1 MPLSA
6 TFLRLYGDAAA
17 GRTVSARLSH
27 ERLSHDR
34 RGNGSCDGSRD
45 WPLRA
50 ADFDTAGHVN
60 NAIHWAAVEDVLAAA
75 SAPGWLPSVA
85 EMEYHRAI
93 VPGCTPRLT
102 VAEREYD
109 TQVWMLDG
117 ERLLASARLTC

>member
-1 MPLSA
+1 VPLSA
-6 TFLRLYGDAAA
+6 AFLRLYGDAAA
-17 GRTVSARLSH
+17 GRTVSA
-27 ERLSHDR
+27 RLSHDR

-60 NAIHWAAVEDVLAAA
+60 NAIHWAAVEDVLAAY
-75 SAPGWLPSVA
+75 STPGWLPSVA

-93 VPGCTPRLT
+93 GPGCTPRLT
-102 VAEREYD
+102 VAEREHD

-117 ERLLASARLTC
+117 ERLLASARLTR